1 MGKNSLILC
10 DTNILIEFYKENQ
23 EILKNLE
30 SIGQENIAVSIVTV
44 GELLF
49 GALNKKELKQ
59 INTDLSHLHTFNISD
74 SVGKA
79 FTRLMTEY
87 ALSHNLGLP
96 DGLIAAT
103 AIVKDVPLYTL
114 NTKDFKFIK
123 GLKFF
128 NG

>member
-1 MGKNSLILC
+1 MDKNSLVLC

-30 SIGQENIAVSIVTV
+30 SISQENIAVSIITV

-59 INTDLSHLHTFNISD
+59 INKDLSHLHNFNISD
-74 SVGKA
+74 SVGEV

-87 ALSHNLGLP
+87 SLSHNLGLP

-103 AIVKDVPLYTL
+103 AIAEDIPLYTL
-114 NTKDFKFIK
+114 NAKDFKFIK
-123 GLKFF
+123 GLKLYK
-128 NG
+128 